1 VSPTTVLAV
10 AAASCGIAMALS
22 PLLQLRRIA
31 IRRSSADVSVA
42 YLGVLLVG
50 FMLWL
55 SYGIALHDVPLI
67 VSNVVALATNVVTIA
82 AVLRFRRAG

>member
-1 VSPTTVLAV
+1 VLAV
-10 AAASCGIAMALS
+10 AAASCGIAMGLS

-55 SYGIALHDVPLI
+55 SYGIALHDAPLI

>member
-1 VSPTTVLAV
+1 MSPTTVLAV
-10 AAASCGIAMALS
+10 AAASCGIAMGLS

-31 IRRSSADVSVA
+31 IRRSSTDVSVA

>member
-1 VSPTTVLAV
+1 MSPTTVLAV
-10 AAASCGIAMALS
+10 AAASCGIAMGLS
-22 PLLQLRRIA
+22 PLLQLRRVA

-55 SYGIALHDVPLI
+55 SYGIALHDAPLI

-82 AVLRFRRAG
+82 TVLRFRRAA